1 MLKRYAA
8 FFSLL
13 RSIIDVIIIAVVWI
27 AVYFV
32 RFNLGIFATTKGIP
46 SFQRHLSLGLPVVCI
61 CYIGCLWSG
70 LYKSKRVQD
79 LLRHLVDIMKASL
92 LSSLLVLAFLYYIQ
106 DVPYSRKLLILF
118 IMMLFGGLCISHV
131 LSIESLRFL
140 RRRGYNLR
148 YYAVVGAGKKGQL
161 LVRDIKKMGW
171 LGLRCGFFVDN
182 NPHRIGTALSG
193 VPVYGPISKLAELV
207 KSKRIDEVY
216 LTLSGSEA
224 QEAYPILESLQCTGV
239 TIRIVPDWGNLM
251 SISDAEGVPIGSQL
265 LFSSADSPLSGY
277 NIVLKEIFDRV
288 MGLVF
293 LIIFSI
299 PMVIIGV
306 LIKLS
311 SKGPVFYKQVRIG
324 MDQKEFEILKFRTMR
339 VDAEEEDGPQW
350 AKPNDPRRTAIGA
363 WLRRGSLDE
372 LPQLINVIKG
382 EMSLVGPRP
391 ERPCFAKQFSEEYKK
406 YMLRHKLK
414 AGMTGWAQV
423 NGYRGD
429 TSLKKRLQ
437 YDLYYI
443 KNWSFWL
450 DLRVLFLTPLRIIKS
465 RNAY

>member
-13 RSIIDVIIIAVVWI
+13 RSIIDIIIIAVVWI

-32 RFNLGIFATTKGIP
+32 RFYLGIFATTKGIP
-46 SFQRHLSLGLPVVCI
+46 GFRGHLRLAIPVVCI
-61 CYIGCLWSG
+61 CYAGCLWSG
-70 LYKSKRVQD
+70 LYKSKRVQGV
-79 LLRHLVDIMKASL
+79 LRQLTDILKATL
-92 LSSLLVLAFLYYIQ
+92 LSGLLVLAFLYYVQ
-106 DVPYSRKLLILF
+106 DVPYSRKLLVLF
-118 IMMLFGGLCISHV
+118 IVMLFAGLCLSH
-131 LSIESLRFL
+131 LLAIEVLRFL

-148 YYAVVGAGKKGQL
+148 HYAVVGAGKKGQL
-161 LVRDIKKMGW
+161 LVRDIKRMGW
-171 LGLRCGFFVDN
+171 LGLRCSFFVDN
-182 NPHRIGTALSG
+182 NLSRIGTEVEG
-193 VPVYGPISKLAELV
+193 VPIYGPIEKLAELV
-207 KSKRIDEVY
+207 KENRIDEVY
-216 LTLSGSEA
+216 LTLSGNEA
-224 QEAYPILESLQCTGV
+224 QDVYPILESLQCAGV
-239 TIRIVPDWGNLM
+239 TIRIMPDWGNLM
-251 SISDAEGVPIGSQL
+251 SISNAEAVPIGSQL

-288 MGLVF
+288 MGLAL
-293 LIIFSI
+293 LIVFSI
-299 PMVIIGV
+299 PMAIIGL

-311 SKGPVFYKQVRIG
+311 SKGPVFYKQVRMG
-324 MDQKEFEILKFRTMR
+324 MDQKEFEVLKFRTMR

-350 AKPNDPRRTAIGA
+350 TKPDDPRCTAIGA
-363 WLRRGSLDE
+363 WLRRRSLDE

-391 ERPCFAKQFSEEYKK
+391 ERPYFAKQFSEEYKK

-423 NGYRGD
+423 NGFRGN

-437 YDLYYI
+437 YDLHYI
-443 KNWSFWL
+443 RNWSFGL
-450 DLRVLFLTPLRIIKS
+450 DIRILLLTPWRIIKS

>member
-13 RSIIDVIIIAVVWI
+13 RSIIDVIIIAVMWI

-32 RFNLGIFATTKGIP
+32 RFYLGIFTTTKGVP
-46 SFQRHLSLGLPVVCI
+46 SLRRHLSLALPVVCI
-61 CYIGCLWSG
+61 CYLGCLWSG
-70 LYKSKRVQD
+70 LYKSKRVQ
-79 LLRHLVDIMKASL
+79 VMFKQVGDILKASL
-92 LSSLLVLAFLYYIQ
+92 LSGLLVLAFLYYLQ

-118 IMMLFGGLCISHV
+118 IVMLFFGLCFSH
-131 LSIESLRFL
+131 LLAIASLRFL
-140 RRRGYNLR
+140 RKKGYNLR
-148 YYAVVGAGKKGQL
+148 YYAVIGAGKKGQL
-161 LVRDIKKMGW
+161 LVRNIEQMGW
-171 LGLRCGFFVDN
+171 LGLKCRFFVDN
-182 NPHRIGTALSG
+182 NPSRIGAELSG
-193 VPVYGPISKLAELV
+193 VPIYGPVEKLAELV
-207 KSKRIDEVY
+207 KAKEIDEVY
-216 LTLSGSEA
+216 LTLSGNEA
-224 QEAYPILESLQCTGV
+224 QQVYPILESLQCGGV

-251 SISDAEGVPIGSQL
+251 SMSDSVAVPIGSQL

-288 MGLVF
+288 IGLAL

-299 PMVIIGV
+299 PMAIIGV
-306 LIKLS
+306 LVKLS
-311 SKGPVFYKQVRIG
+311 SNGPVFYKQARVG
-324 MDQKEFEILKFRTMR
+324 MNQKKFEMLKFRTMS
-339 VDAEEEDGPQW
+339 VDAEKEDGPQW
-350 AKPNDPRRTAIGA
+350 AKPDDPRRTAIGA
-363 WLRRGSLDE
+363 WLRSRSLDE

-391 ERPCFAKQFSEEYKK
+391 ERPHFVKQFSEGYKK

-423 NGYRGD
+423 NGFRGD

-443 KNWSFWL
+443 RNWSFGL
-450 DLRVLFLTPLRIIKS
+450 DLRILLLTPWRIVKS